1 MQIIIPMAGIGQR
14 FLSKGYNLPKP
25 LLLIDRVPII
35 HHIIDLFPSEENFI
49 FICNENHLIKSEF
62 KMREIIKKKAPKSKI
77 IGIKKH
83 KLGPAYSIS
92 KIFDYINDSEEV
104 IINYCD
110 FSCYWDYLSF
120 RQEVKKNDSIGAI
133 PSFKN
138 FHPHSLWLKNFAY
151 IKNKDNL
158 VLDIQEKKPF
168 TDNQIKEFASTGTYY
183 FNSGKI
189 LKQSINYCFKHKIK
203 ANDEYFISLA
213 YKYLISKNKKITVH
227 EVEHFMAW
235 GTPED
240 YEEYISWFNVFKYF
254 SKNNSNKIQL
264 KEHALIIPMAGFGRR
279 FTDEGYQTPKPLIK
293 VKGEYMFLSAIDGM
307 PKFGVYVFVL
317 RKDTPNLK
325 NIKKII
331 SNRYPNS
338 IIKTLSNATDGQATS
353 CFKGVEALIKKR
365 KNFTGSITFAACD
378 NYNIYNEKKLS
389 KWFTSKNSD
398 VLVWG
403 AQNHP
408 TAIRSPELFGW
419 IKLQNRQKIKRLI
432 VKKMPENRNLESIF
446 VGTVSFKSVRIFIE
460 SFLNLKDRD
469 GRVNGEL
476 YLDSCINDAI
486 RLGFNCQL
494 FPMKNYI
501 SWGTPN
507 DLKIFEYWENC
518 FRKWNSHKFSGFKKN
533 KN

>member
-1 MQIIIPMAGIGQR
+1 MQIIIPMAGLGQR
-14 FLSKGYNLPKP
+14 FINEGYETPKP
-25 LLLIDRVPII
+25 LLLIDGAPII
-35 HHIIDLFPSEENFI
+35 HHIIDLFPGEKNFL
-49 FICNENHLIKSEF
+49 FICNENHLKNSKL
-62 KMREIIKKKAPKSKI
+62 KMRDTIKKKVPNSKI
-77 IGIKKH
+77 ISIKTH
-83 KLGPAYSIS
+83 KLGPAYSVS
-92 KIFDYINDSEEV
+92 KIFDYINDEEEV

-120 RQEVKKNDSIGAI
+120 KQEIKINDSFGAV

-151 IKNKDNL
+151 IKNKNNL

-189 LKQSINYCFKHKIK
+189 LKQSINYCFKHKLK
-203 ANDEYFISLA
+203 VNNEYFISLA
-213 YKYLISKNKKITVH
+213 YKYLLSKKKKITVH

-235 GTPED
+235 GAPQD
-240 YEEYISWFNVFKYF
+240 YEEFVSWFNVFKYF
-254 SKNNSNKIQL
+254 SKNNYNKIHL
-264 KEHALIIPMAGFGRR
+264 KEHALIIPMAGMGRR

-293 VKGEYMFLSAIDGM
+293 VKDNYMFLSAINGM
-307 PKFGVYVFVL
+307 PRFGIYVFVI

-325 NIKKII
+325 KIKRII
-331 SNRYPNS
+331 LDKYPNS
-338 IIKTLSNATDGQATS
+338 IIKILSAETDGQATS

-378 NYNIYNEKKLS
+378 NFNIYNEKKLS

-432 VKKMPENRNLESIF
+432 VKKMPENPNLESIF